1 MIGLKKDLIINYQG
15 QIRTKQNAVNLYR
28 GQAMKDNTQ
37 ERHEFAKV
45 MWGLAE
51 EFGGKISDDSLD
63 MRFTVLKDYPLDQIS
78 KAGSW
83 LLRYRTEK
91 FPAVPTTKEIIE
103 AIEKLNGVLESK
115 TVASIECDKVFKKL
129 KEFGKQAEPLFYNK
143 TSVYLMTHRW
153 TFEQLG
159 NMDEKELGWFRKNF
173 IESFLEIDKPEVVL
187 IESNG
192 KLMIPASNLKGLIE
206 NKKAI

>member
-1 MIGLKKDLIINYQG
+1 MENSIEDKKKFATIMKGVAGNFGG
-15 QIRTKQNAVNLYR
+15 QISQDDL
-28 GQAMKDNTQ
+28 
-37 ERHEFAKV
+37 
-45 MWGLAE
+45 
-51 EFGGKISDDSLD
+51 KI
-63 MRFTVLKDYPLDQIS
+63 RFLVLRDYPLDQIS

-129 KEFGKQAEPLFYNK
+129 KEFGRMAEPLFYNK
-143 TSVYLMTHRW
+143 TTVYLMTYRW
-153 TFEQLG
+153 TFEMLG

-173 IESFLEIDKPEVVL
+173 IESFLEMDKPEVNL
-187 IESNG
+187 IEADG
-192 KLMIPASNLKGLIE
+192 KLMIPAANLKELIE
-206 NKKAI
+206 NKNG